1 MSAEPSRLAVVAAL
15 SIALA
20 TPPSLTRASTSMI
33 SWPPPP
39 SLRTQR
45 DATEKAQDLAFSVA
59 VGLHGGVVG
68 LEPRSPRLLR

>member
-45 DATEKAQDLAFSVA
+45 DATEKAARSFYGFWNTGDERTLA
-59 VGLHGGVVG
+59 
-68 LEPRSPRLLR
+68 ELRK